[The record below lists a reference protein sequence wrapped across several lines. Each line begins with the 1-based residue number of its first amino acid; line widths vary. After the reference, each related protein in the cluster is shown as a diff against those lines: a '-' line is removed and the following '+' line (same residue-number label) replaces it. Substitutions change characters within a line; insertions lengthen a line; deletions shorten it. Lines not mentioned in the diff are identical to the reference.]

1 MAQETPPTVYLKD
14 YQPAPYAIDS
24 LSLNFSLEPHATRVT
39 SRLEIKPNPAGTEKN
54 AALALNG
61 EKIKLISLK
70 LDGKQLEASAYSLTD
85 SDLTIPK
92 LPNSPFNLEIETE
105 CDPVGNTALS
115 GLYQSN
121 GMYCTQCE
129 AEGFRRI
136 TYFYDRPDVM
146 TRYSVRIE
154 ASKVLCPILLS
165 NGNYEAGGEIEGT
178 DRHFAIWQDPFPK
191 PCYLFALV
199 AGDLAGV
206 HDSFTTMSGRHV
218 QLGIYVEKGK
228 EDHCAWAMES
238 LKASMHWDET
248 AFGREYDLNVF
259 NIVAVSDFNMG
270 AMENKGLNV
279 FNDKYILALPET
291 ATDMDYTN
299 IEAIIAHEY
308 FHNWT
313 GNRIT
318 CRDWFQLCL
327 KEGLTVFRDQE
338 FSSDLRSRAVKR
350 IADVKTL
357 RARQFPEDAGPLAH
371 PPRPSSYIEINNFYT
386 PTVYEKGAEICRM
399 MKTLIGDKAF
409 RKAMDIYF
417 ERHDGEAAT
426 VEDFVACMADASG
439 RDLSQFFKWY
449 EQAGTPGVKVTTS
462 YDQKNK
468 TFDLTLEQKT
478 VPTPGQ
484 AEKLPMHIPLRFGL
498 VGTGGEDMPLDLE
511 GVGVLNTPL
520 LELTREKQSFRFRN
534 IVSRPIL
541 SINRGFSAPVQI
553 QARVGPDDQLF
564 LMARDRDTFNRW
576 EAGQSLGKD
585 LIISSLKSPDDLSD
599 VMGDIGRYAAALKTT
614 LGDRKLD
621 SAFKALMLGLPTEAD
636 VAAALVSNVDTDLV
650 LKARDFVRGQLGRKL
665 RDTLLGAWN
674 DTQESGNYEPSPES
688 TGPRSL
694 RYAVLGLLAAGMP
707 DITVD
712 LIQRELASASSMT
725 AEIGALTAMLGIDA
739 PETTLELE
747 KFYAR
752 HRNDHLLVDKWFA
765 LNAQIPG
772 SGAAARVERLMAHPD
787 FRLSTPNRVYALIG
801 GFTSANLSGFNAADG
816 EGYRVVA
823 DTILKLDQINP
834 QVAARMA
841 TGFRS
846 WRILNEVRRKAV
858 SGQLERIVSMP
869 NLSRDVFEIISR
881 TLKG

>member
-1 MAQETPPTVYLKD
+1 MAQEVPPTTYLKD
-14 YQPAPYAIDS
+14 YQPAPYIIDS
-24 LSLNFSLEPHATRVT
+24 LFLNFVLEPNTTRVA
-39 SRLEIKPNPAGTEKN
+39 SRLALKPNPASPEKN
-54 AALALNG
+54 AALVLAG
-61 EKIKLISLK
+61 EKIKLISVK
-70 LDGKQLEASAYSLTD
+70 LDGKEMHPAGFELTD
-85 SDLTIPK
+85 SNLTLSNVPAV
-92 LPNSPFNLEIETE
+92 PFTLEIETE
-105 CDPVGNTALS
+105 CDPVGNTQLS

-146 TRYSVRIE
+146 TRYTVRME
-154 ASKVLCPILLS
+154 ASKVLCPVLLS
-165 NGNYEAGGEIEGT
+165 NGNRQEAGDVKGT
-178 DRHFAIWQDPFPK
+178 DRHFAVWKDPHPK
-191 PCYLFALV
+191 PSYLFALV

-206 HDSFTTMSGRHV
+206 HSGFTTMSGKQV

-228 EDHCAWAMES
+228 EDRCAWAMES
-238 LKASMHWDET
+238 LKASMRWDEET
-248 AFGREYDLNVF
+248 FGREYDLEVF

-291 ATDMDYTN
+291 ATDLDYTN

-357 RARQFPEDAGPLAH
+357 RARQMPEDAGPLAH
-371 PPRPSSYIEINNFYT
+371 PPRPNAYIEINNFYT

-409 RKAMDIYF
+409 RKAMDLYF
-417 ERHDGEAAT
+417 DRHDGEAAT
-426 VEDFVACMADASG
+426 VEDFVSCMADASG
-439 RDLSQFFKWY
+439 RDLAQFFKWY
-449 EQAGTPGVKVTTS
+449 EQAGTPGVRVTTS
-462 YDQKNK
+462 YDQNGK

-484 AEKLPMHIPLRFGL
+484 SEKLPMHIPLKFGL
-498 VGTGGEDMPLDLE
+498 VGPGGEDMPLDLE
-511 GVGVLNTPL
+511 GVGVLNAPL
-520 LELTREKQSFRFRN
+520 LELTREKQLFRFRN
-534 IVSRPIL
+534 VKSRPVL

-553 QARVGPDDQLF
+553 HANVSADDLLF
-564 LMARDRDTFNRW
+564 LMGRDSDTFNRW
-576 EAGQSLGKD
+576 EAGQSLAKN
-585 LIISSLKSPDDLSD
+585 LIIASLSTPPDTA
-599 VMGDIGRYAAALKTT
+599 GFAAALQNT
-614 LGDRKLD
+614 LDDRRLD
-621 SAFKALMLGLPTEAD
+621 PAFKALMLSLPTEPD
-636 VAAALVSNVDTDLV
+636 IAAAIGKDVDTDLILQSRNLV
-650 LKARDFVRGQLGRKL
+650 RAELGTALKDSLL
-665 RDTLLGAWN
+665 EIWRDTEERGVYAP
-674 DTQESGNYEPSPES
+674 TPEN
-688 TGPRSL
+688 TGRRSL
-694 RYAVLGLLAAGMP
+694 RYAALSLLAAGLP
-707 DITVD
+707 EVSTG
-712 LIQRELASASSMT
+712 LIQRDLAPASNMT

-739 PETTLELE
+739 PETKLELE

-752 HRNDHLLVDKWFA
+752 HAGDHLLVDKWFA

-772 SGAAARVERLMAHPD
+772 AGAAARIESLMGHPD

-801 GFTSANLSGFNAADG
+801 GFTSMNLSGFNAANG

-823 DTILKLDQINP
+823 DTILKLDVINP
-834 QVAARMA
+834 QVAARMS

-858 SGQLERIVSMP
+858 AAQLERIVSTP
-869 NLSRDVFEIISR
+869 NLSRDTFEIISK
-881 TLKG
+881 TLNG

>member
-1 MAQETPPTVYLKD
+1 MAQEAPPTIYLKD

-24 LSLNFSLEPHATRVT
+24 LFLDFFLEPHATRVK
-39 SRLEIKPNPAGTEKN
+39 SRMEIRPNPASKNKN
-54 AALALNG
+54 AALVLNG
-61 EKIKLISLK
+61 EKIKLINLR
-70 LDGKQLEASAYSLTD
+70 LDGKVLEFPVFALAD
-85 SDLTIPK
+85 SNLTISNVPT
-92 LPNSPFNLEIETE
+92 SPFVLEIETE

-146 TRYSVRIE
+146 TRYTVRME
-154 ASKVLCPILLS
+154 ASKSLCPILLS
-165 NGNYEAGGEIEGT
+165 NGNYQKGGDIAGT
-178 DRHFAIWQDPFPK
+178 DRHFALWHDPHPK
-191 PCYLFALV
+191 PSYLFALV
-199 AGDLAGV
+199 AGDLAGI
-206 HDSFTTMSGRHV
+206 HDSFTTMSGRQV
-218 QLGIYVEKGK
+218 KLGIYVEKGK
-228 EDHCAWAMES
+228 EDRCAWAMES
-238 LKASMHWDET
+238 LKASMRWDET
-248 AFGREYDLNVF
+248 AFGREYDLDVF

-291 ATDMDYTN
+291 ATDLDYTN

-350 IADVKTL
+350 ITDVKTL
-357 RARQFPEDAGPLAH
+357 RARQVPEDAGPLAH
-371 PPRPSSYIEINNFYT
+371 PPRPSAYIEINNFYT

-409 RKAMDIYF
+409 RRAMDIYF
-417 ERHDGEAAT
+417 ERHDGKAAT

-449 EQAGTPGVKVTTS
+449 EQAGTPGVRVTTS
-462 YDQKNK
+462 YDQKGK

-478 VPTPGQ
+478 APTPGQ
-484 AEKLPMHIPLRFGL
+484 AEKLPMHIPLSLGL
-498 VGTGGEDMPLDLE
+498 VGPNGEDMPLDLE

-520 LELTREKQSFRFRN
+520 LELTQEKQSFRFRN
-534 IVSRPIL
+534 VKNRPTL

-553 QARVGPDDQLF
+553 HANVSPEDQLF
-564 LMARDRDTFNRW
+564 LMGRDSDTFNRW
-576 EAGQSLGKD
+576 EAGQSLAKN
-585 LIISSLKSPDDLSD
+585 LIIASLKALDNNSTPPNSA
-599 VMGDIGRYAAALKTT
+599 GFAAALQNT
-614 LGDRKLD
+614 LDDKQLD
-621 SAFKALMLGLPTEAD
+621 AAFKALMLNLPTEAD
-636 VAAALVSNVDTDLV
+636 IAAAIGKDVDTDLV
-650 LKARDFVRGQLGRKL
+650 LQSRNLVRAELAVALKDSL
-665 RDTLLGAWN
+665 LDIWRDTEERGA
-674 DTQESGNYEPSPES
+674 YAPSPEN
-688 TGPRSL
+688 TGRRSL
-694 RYAVLGLLAAGMP
+694 RYAALGLLAAGLP
-707 DITVD
+707 DVSIG
-712 LIQRELASASSMT
+712 LIQRDLALASNMT
-725 AEIGALTAMLGIDA
+725 AEIGALTVMLGIDA
-739 PETTLELE
+739 PETNLELE

-752 HRNDHLLVDKWFA
+752 HARDHLLVDKWFA

-772 SGAAARVERLMAHPD
+772 AGAAARIESLMGHPD

-801 GFTSANLSGFNAADG
+801 GFTSMNLSGFNAANG

-823 DTILKLDQINP
+823 DTILKLDVINP
-834 QVAARMA
+834 QVAARMS

-846 WRILNEVRRKAV
+846 WRILNEVRRTAA
-858 SGQLERIVSMP
+858 SEQLERIVSTP
-869 NLSRDVFEIISR
+869 KLSRDTFEIISK
-881 TLKG
+881 TLNG